1 LAVERR
7 YDFPEFGV
15 IWNMSVQIISVPLNL
30 RFYEAGFGFGIRG
43 GGVIGLLLLI
53 ATVWAIANIV
63 QSGVSIGA
71 KALWIVFVLVL
82 PLVGLLAWLVTGPRA
97 R

>member
-1 LAVERR
+1 MPVERR

-15 IWNMSVQIISVPLNL
+15 IWNMS
-30 RFYEAGFGFGIRG
+30 GFGFGLRG
-43 GGVIGLLLLI
+43 YGVIGLLLLI

-71 KALWIVFVLVL
+71 KALWIAFVLVL
-82 PLVGLLAWLVTGPRA
+82 PLVGLLAWLVAGPRA